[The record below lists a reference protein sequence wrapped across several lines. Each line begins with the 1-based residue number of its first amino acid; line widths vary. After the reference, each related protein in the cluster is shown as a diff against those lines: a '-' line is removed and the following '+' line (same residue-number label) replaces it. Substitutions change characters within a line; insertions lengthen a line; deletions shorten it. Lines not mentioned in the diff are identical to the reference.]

1 MSSAF
6 RRLIERRLLI
16 IMGKGGTGK
25 TTVAATLGTL
35 AARRGAETV
44 VIEVAGAESTIP
56 GLLSGDS
63 ALDLSDARGPVEVAP
78 HLSTMR
84 IAPRVA
90 LEEYLELRL
99 PVRRLAAAIVH
110 NRGLERF
117 LDAAPG
123 WRELI
128 TLGKIWHLEQQVVGG
143 RPRFDVI
150 IVDAPSTGHG
160 LSFLSVP
167 SVVLDSVRMGPLR
180 RHTDAVWRLLRDPKR
195 TLIVPV
201 TLPEELPVKE
211 TLELYERIQALGLR
225 AGAPIVNCV
234 WDRPAITDVE
244 SALGILG
251 QIPAGGSP
259 SQLAEPALL
268 SAALSHRLTRARLQR
283 EFIDKL
289 GLETGSTPLELPYLV
304 EAIEGPRGV
313 QRLADTLESALERAD
328 DWP

>member
-1 MSSAF
+1 MNSAL
-6 RRLIERRLLI
+6 RRLIEPRLLI

-25 TTVAATLGTL
+25 TTVAAALGTL
-35 AARRGAETV
+35 AAREGAETV
-44 VIEVAGAESTIP
+44 VIEVAAESTLP
-56 GLLSGDS
+56 GLLSADPE
-63 ALDLSDARGPVEVAP
+63 LDLSDARDPTELRP

-110 NRGLERF
+110 NQGFARF

-128 TLGKIWHLEQQVVGG
+128 TLGKIWHLERQEIRG
-143 RPRFDVI
+143 RPRYDVI

-180 RHTDAVWRLLRDPKR
+180 RHTDAVWRLLRDPER

-211 TLELYERIQALGLR
+211 TLELYERIQTLGLR
-225 AGAPIVNCV
+225 VGAPIVNCV
-234 WDRPAITDVE
+234 EDPPAITDVE
-244 SALGILG
+244 SVLGILG
-251 QIPAGGSP
+251 QIPAGSAP
-259 SQLAEPALL
+259 SQLAEPAAL
-268 SAALSHRLTRARLQR
+268 SAALGHRLTRARLQR
-283 EFIDKL
+283 QFIDKL
-289 GLETGSTPLELPYLV
+289 GLETGSTPLELPYVV

-313 QRLADTLESALERAD
+313 RRVADALESALERAD
-328 DWP
+328 NWP